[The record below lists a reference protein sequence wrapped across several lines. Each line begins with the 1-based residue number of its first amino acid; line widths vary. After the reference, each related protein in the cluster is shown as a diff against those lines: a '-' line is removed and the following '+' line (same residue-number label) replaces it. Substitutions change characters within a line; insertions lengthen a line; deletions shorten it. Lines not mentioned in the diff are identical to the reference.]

1 MRLTLVSSSSVITL
15 PVEFLVQKLCALR
28 CDLLPLEGFDKLLA
42 APCTGAP
49 VVEEPVFLTTIRKF
63 RIVQTKGKFHQQR
76 LQMEAQQANEQDFDL
91 LATQVEKQHK
101 KQDK

>member
-1 MRLTLVSSSSVITL
+1 MSIHPTSQFLIYQTEGKQTRLEV
-15 PVEFLVQKLCALR
+15 R
-28 CDLLPLEGFDKLLA
+28 LEGDTVWLSQKMMTELLA
-42 APCTGAP
+42 EA
-49 VVEEPVFLTTIRKF
+49 TIRKF

-91 LATQVEKQHK
+91 FATQVEKQHK

>member
-1 MRLTLVSSSSVITL
+1 MSIHPNLQFLIYQTEGGQTRLEV
-15 PVEFLVQKLCALR
+15 R
-28 CDLLPLEGFDKLLA
+28 LEGETVWLSLKMMAELLA
-42 APCTGAP
+42 EA
-49 VVEEPVFLTTIRKF
+49 TIRKF

-76 LQMEAQQANEQDFDL
+76 LQMEAQQANEQNFDL